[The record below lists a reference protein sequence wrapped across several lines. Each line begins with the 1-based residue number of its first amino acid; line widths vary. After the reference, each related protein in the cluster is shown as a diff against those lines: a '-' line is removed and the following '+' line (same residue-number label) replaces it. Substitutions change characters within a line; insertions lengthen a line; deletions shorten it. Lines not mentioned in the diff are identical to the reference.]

1 MNDDYPHY
9 RRNFASFAGDWIC
22 FVVGMAFVSY
32 TTVIPSFVNRLTDFA
47 PLVGLVTTI
56 ANGAWLLPQLIAAN
70 YVASKERKKP
80 FVIALALI
88 GRPTYL
94 LVALAISLT
103 GDTYP
108 WLLLI
113 IFFVAEAIFSATDG
127 LSSVA
132 WFDILSRSIPPDKR
146 GRFYSTPQIVGGLL
160 AIAAGLAVRHILGPQ
175 GPAFPYN
182 YGLLF
187 LLSVA
192 FLFLSLASFSSVKE
206 PTSEAQGEREPWRAY
221 LPRLLTLLRKD
232 RQFRLVNSVR
242 LLAGSGGLALPFYVV
257 YATNVLRIS
266 HENVGF
272 FVSAQVLGGIV
283 ASLAMGYLNERS
295 GSKIV
300 THVTIALGLI
310 TPILALIIHYYPP
323 QAGMVTY
330 VYALV
335 FFLIGANY
343 SGYMQGFMNL
353 VLEMSPPDERPA
365 YVGLYNTVGG
375 AVLVAPLLGGWL
387 VQTTSYPVLFVA
399 AASGAAASLI
409 LSFLLVEPRRG
420 KRGVQETDCQG
431 AAGDV

>member
-1 MNDDYPHY
+1 MSDDYPHY
-9 RRNFASFAGDWIC
+9 RRNFACFAGDWVC
-22 FVVGMAFVSY
+22 FVIGMAFVSY
-32 TTVIPSFVNRLTDFA
+32 TTVIPSFVNRLTDSA
-47 PLVGLVTTI
+47 PLIGLVTTI

-70 YVASKERKKP
+70 YVANKERKKP

-88 GRPTYL
+88 GRPMYL
-94 LVALAISLT
+94 LVALAIFLT

-113 IFFVAEAIFSATDG
+113 IFFVAEAVFSATDG

-160 AIAAGLAVRHILGPQ
+160 AMAAGVAVKQILGPR
-175 GPAFPYN
+175 GPTFPSN

-192 FLFLSLASFSSVKE
+192 FLFLSLASFSSLKE
-206 PTSEAQGEREPWRAY
+206 PAHEAQGEREPWRAY
-221 LPRLLTLLRKD
+221 LPRLLTLLREN

-242 LLAGSGGLALPFYVV
+242 LLAGFGGLALPFYVV

-266 HENVGF
+266 YENVGF
-272 FVSAQVLGGIV
+272 FISAQVLGGIV
-283 ASLAMGYLNERS
+283 ASVAMGYLNERS

-300 THVTIALGLI
+300 THMTIALGLG

-323 QAGMVTY
+323 QAVMVTY

-387 VQTTSYPVLFVA
+387 LQTTSYPVLFVA

-409 LSFLLVEPRRG
+409 LSFLLVEPRRS
-420 KRGVQETDCQG
+420 KRAVQETDCQD
-431 AAGDV
+431 AVGDV